1 MDERNWASKMGEE
14 GDESGRRWRVSFG
27 GGGEEDDES
36 VRMMDEEVRAWGG
49 WERDESLRAYLR
61 KRKWVWNGKVK
72 LTVKEI
78 EKERNKYYFNESG
91 NKK

>member
-14 GDESGRRWRVSFG
+14 DDESGRRWRVSFG
-27 GGGEEDDES
+27 GGSEEDDES